1 VVIADVNESDA
12 ERVASEI
19 SADGQTGLRIGSI
32 PMTLDSGG
40 GSIIN
45 ITSLAAL
52 SGDVRNTAYGAAKA
66 GSAGPRC
73 ACLPMSF

>member
-1 VVIADVNESDA
+1 MVIADVNESDA

-45 ITSLAAL
+45 ITSLAGL
-52 SGDVRNTAYGAAKA
+52 LGDVRSTAYGAAKA
-66 GSAGPRC
+66 GSAQPRWV
-73 ACLPMSF
+73 CLPVAF